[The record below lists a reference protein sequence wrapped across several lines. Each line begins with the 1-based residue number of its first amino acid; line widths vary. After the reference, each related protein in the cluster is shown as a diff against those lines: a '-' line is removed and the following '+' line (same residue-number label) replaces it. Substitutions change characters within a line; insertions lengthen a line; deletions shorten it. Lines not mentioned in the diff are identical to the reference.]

1 MKENLEKYFESMA
14 NGYTLVDRR
23 MIIDDFKRIYRQGRT
38 DQNEADV
45 RAFVVAQ
52 HKHHEFIHPDI
63 ATDLYGAIR
72 AAGPE
77 VGE

>member
-1 MKENLEKYFESMA
+1 MKDDLEAYFESIA

-23 MIIDDFKRIYRQGRT
+23 MIVDDFRRIYRQGRA

-45 RAFVVAQ
+45 VAV
-52 HKHHEFIHPDI
+52 KKSGVGPFDEDI
-63 ATDLYGAIR
+63 AIKVIR